1 MLGFLRVVLVIV
13 LVFMEIVFVIVDE
26 EVIWEII
33 LFCNDDKVIEL
44 VFNVGVD
51 VILELDIWFVFL
63 LVFRVIVDIIL
74 GFDNI
79 LDIMLVFMVIFFVVV
94 KVSILLFI

>member
-1 MLGFLRVVLVIV
+1 MLGFLREVLVIV

-26 EVIWEII
+26 EIIWEII

-63 LVFRVIVDIIL
+63 LVFKVIVDIIL

-94 KVSILLFI
+94 KVSIFLFI

>member
-26 EVIWEII
+26 EIIWEII

-63 LVFRVIVDIIL
+63 LVFKVIVDIIL

-94 KVSILLFI
+94 KVSIFLFI

>member
-63 LVFRVIVDIIL
+63 LVFKVIVDIIL

-94 KVSILLFI
+94 KVSIFLFI

>member
-1 MLGFLRVVLVIV
+1 MLGFLREVLVIV

-63 LVFRVIVDIIL
+63 LVFKVIVDIIL

-94 KVSILLFI
+94 KVSIFLFI

>member
-1 MLGFLRVVLVIV
+1 MLGFLREVLVIV
-13 LVFMEIVFVIVDE
+13 LVFMEIVFVIVDK

-63 LVFRVIVDIIL
+63 LVFKVIVDIIL

-94 KVSILLFI
+94 KVSIFLFI

>member
-26 EVIWEII
+26 EIIWEII

-63 LVFRVIVDIIL
+63 LVFNVIVDIIL

-94 KVSILLFI
+94 KVSIFLFI